1 MEKKWQKRPDEGL
14 GKFCIAAGFGLQLH
28 SLLVK
33 A

>member
-1 MEKKWQKRPDEGL
+1 MEKKRQKRPVEGL
-14 GKFCIAAGFGLQLH
+14 GNFCIAAGFVIQLH